1 MFSFYPHFEYSLA
14 AIQLILSMTGMG
26 ATLTRTEFRAILRR
40 PQTIA
45 GVMVVQYVVLP
56 ALATVVA
63 YLTGVSPGI
72 ALGMVLINSVPSG
85 AFTNVFTYLGHG
97 NVTLSIVMTC
107 ASTAICFV
115 TTPLAIDWFSAA
127 ELPNDFH
134 IPFSTTVFPVV
145 AFLLVPMIVG
155 MWIARYFPRR
165 KHQIAKWAVRASL
178 VPLAVIVVGSLGSGR
193 IDLTEYGWRVPI
205 DLGAFVYATV
215 VLTRRIAMLI
225 GYNWS
230 DAFTIGIEVSV
241 RNGNL
246 AIALVASLF
255 PATSHNDAIGR
266 EVFFVTLFSAGAM
279 IVWGLLSAVLRRIL
293 LANEQRR
300 AVTPTNYAEIVN
312 NLE

>member
-1 MFSFYPHFEYSLA
+1 MFSLYPQFEYSLA
-14 AIQLILSMTGMG
+14 AIQLILSMIGMG

-45 GVMVVQYVVLP
+45 GVMVVQYIVLP
-56 ALATVVA
+56 ALATGVA
-63 YLTGVSPGI
+63 HLMGVSPGI

-85 AFTNVFTYLGHG
+85 SFTNVFTYLGHG

-115 TTPLAIDWFSAA
+115 ATPLAIDLFSAA
-127 ELPNDFH
+127 ELPDDFH
-134 IPFSTTVFPVV
+134 IPFSKTVFPVV

-155 MWIARYFPRR
+155 MWIARYFPRG
-165 KHQIAKWAVRASL
+165 KHQFAKWAVRASL
-178 VPLAVIVVGSLGSGR
+178 VPLALLIVGSLGSGR
-193 IDLTEYGWRVPI
+193 IDVTEYGWGVPI
-205 DLGAFVYATV
+205 VVGAFVYATL
-215 VLTRRIAMLI
+215 VLTRLIAKLI
-225 GYNWS
+225 GYNRS
-230 DAFTIGIEVSV
+230 DAFTIGIEVCV

-266 EVFFVTLFSAGAM
+266 GVFFVTLFSAGAM
-279 IVWGLLSAVLRRIL
+279 IVLGLLSAVLRRIF
-293 LANEQRR
+293 LAYEQRR
-300 AVTPTNYAEIVN
+300 TATPINNAEIVN

>member
-1 MFSFYPHFEYSLA
+1 MFSLYPQFEYSLA
-14 AIQLILSMTGMG
+14 AVQLILSMIGMG
-26 ATLTRTEFRAILRR
+26 ATLTRTEFQAILRR

-56 ALATVVA
+56 ALATGVA
-63 YLTGVSPGI
+63 HLMGVPPGI

-85 AFTNVFTYLGHG
+85 SFTNVFTYLGHG

-127 ELPNDFH
+127 ELPESFH
-134 IPFSTTVFPVV
+134 IPFSATVFPVV
-145 AFLLVPMIVG
+145 AFLLLPMFVG

-165 KHQIAKWAVRASL
+165 KHQIAIWAVRASL
-178 VPLAVIVVGSLGSGR
+178 IPLALLIVGSLGSGR

-205 DLGAFVYATV
+205 VLGAFVYATV
-215 VLTRRIAMLI
+215 ALTRQIAKLI
-225 GYNWS
+225 GYNRS
-230 DAFTIGIEVSV
+230 DAFTIGIEVCV

-266 EVFFVTLFSAGAM
+266 GVFFVTLFSAGAM
-279 IVWGLLSAVLRRIL
+279 VVFGLLSAMQRRIF
-293 LANEQRR
+293 LAYERR
-300 AVTPTNYAEIVN
+300 REPVVPAAVI
-312 NLE
+312 